1 MQERRDWL
9 DDLPPR
15 STVRC
20 ASCSLPV
27 VRTWS
32 DPPVLLH
39 QAACSHPDR
48 GRGVIDLLFSEV
60 ESACAAGDAP
70 VLPDTVDIDSVPYVT
85 LQPPRD
91 LWGGRQPS
99 TPTRALTLTVPTA
112 PVTDTP

>member
-9 DDLPPR
+9 DDLPPP

-20 ASCSLPV
+20 TLCSLPV

-39 QAACSHPDR
+39 QTACSYPDQ

-60 ESACAAGDAP
+60 ESACAAGDTP
-70 VLPDTVDIDSVPYVT
+70 VLPDTVAIDVVPRIT
-85 LQPPRD
+85 LQPPA
-91 LWGGRQPS
+91 GP
-99 TPTRALTLTVPTA
+99 PE
-112 PVTDTP
+112 